1 MHNRKAFDLVE
12 LHILVAKLLN
22 LGVKPSVVNWIIDFL
37 RDRQQKV
44 KVNGV
49 FSDWLD
55 VPAGVPQGT
64 RLAPWLFLAMIND
77 LCLLEGFLMWKF
89 ADDATVSEVVLPSKH
104 STLQQ
109 AADLIHDWSQENHLQ
124 LNPIKCKEI
133 RTCFKRTSP
142 CFSQVAMEGVEFEI
156 VSLAKVLGVVISSEL
171 KWSARIDSTTTKAA
185 KRLYLLRQPKR
196 ARIAQSDLVS
206 FCCSVIRSILEYAGQ
221 IFHCNLPLYLSEE
234 IEHIQHRALPDIFS

>member
-1 MHNRKAFDLVE
+1 MHNRKAFDLVD

-22 LGVKPSVVNWIIDFL
+22 LGVKPSVVNWIIDFV
-37 RDRQQKV
+37 RGRQQKV

-64 RLAPWLFLAMIND
+64 RLAPWLFLEMIND
-77 LCLLEGFLMWKF
+77 LRLSEGFLMWKF

-133 RTCFKRTSP
+133 RTCFKRTPP

-156 VSLAKVLGVVISSEL
+156 VSLAKVLGVVISSDL
-171 KWSARIDSTTTKAA
+171 KRSATQSRQ
-185 KRLYLLRQPKR
+185 RLPRDY
-196 ARIAQSDLVS
+196 
-206 FCCSVIRSILEYAGQ
+206 
-221 IFHCNLPLYLSEE
+221 
-234 IEHIQHRALPDIFS
+234 

>member
-1 MHNRKAFDLVE
+1 MHNRKAFDLVD

-22 LGVKPSVVNWIIDFL
+22 LDVKPSVVNWIIDFL
-37 RDRQQKV
+37 RGRQQKV

-77 LCLLEGFLMWKF
+77 LRLPEGFLMWKF

-124 LNPIKCKEI
+124 LRKSNQVQGDSHVLQAH
-133 RTCFKRTSP
+133 SP
-142 CFSQVAMEGVEFEI
+142 LLLSSLAMEGVEFEK
-156 VSLAKVLGVVISSEL
+156 VSLAKVLGVVISSDL
-171 KWSARIDSTTTKAA
+171 KWSATQSRQ
-185 KRLYLLRQPKR
+185 RLPRDY
-196 ARIAQSDLVS
+196 
-206 FCCSVIRSILEYAGQ
+206 
-221 IFHCNLPLYLSEE
+221 
-234 IEHIQHRALPDIFS
+234 